1 MERTALRPSR
11 TAAGLMETLRR
22 EAMNSVV
29 GSLAVVASRADSP
42 RKFVASGSAAVSS
55 RRRAISGR
63 PKKAAAWRGV
73 APSRLGRRGSA
84 P

>member
-1 MERTALRPSR
+1 
-11 TAAGLMETLRR
+11 
-22 EAMNSVV
+22 MNSVV
-29 GSLAVVASRADSP
+29 GSSAVVASRADSP
-42 RKFVASGSAAVSS
+42 RRLVASGSALASS

-63 PKKAAAWRGV
+63 PKKAAAWRAV